1 MDYSVVITHN
11 GEQARLPC
19 ESFEEAQQVR
29 QSFVNY
35 GKYQSV
41 VIEAKDPVLDW
52 D

>member
-1 MDYSVVITHN
+1 MDYSVVITQD
-11 GEQARLPC
+11 GERARLPC
-19 ESFEEAQQVR
+19 ENFEEAQLVR

-41 VIEAKDPVLDW
+41 VIEAKDPTLDW